1 MLGIIDKK
9 ELLIDLN
16 KQIENMRSHMVLLG
30 TKYDLLH
37 PEVQICSKR
46 LDCLLMEYYI
56 TSLHLYKD

>member
-1 MLGIIDKK
+1 
-9 ELLIDLN
+9 
-16 KQIENMRSHMVLLG
+16 MVLLG